1 MKPAAFDYYAPA
13 TLEEA
18 LSLLEKYGD
27 EAKILAGGQSL
38 MPLINMRLAR
48 PAVLVDINRISGL
61 DFIREEDGSMA
72 IGALARHANVASSEV
87 LKKGCPMLP
96 HAAQFVGDVQVRSR
110 GTFGGCIAHADPAAE
125 FGAVVYTLGGEI
137 VAREV
142 KGSRLIPVT
151 EFFLDVLT
159 TSLRP
164 YEMVTEVRVPS
175 LQGKL
180 WSFRGIAPRFGDM
193 VLAGVALALELDGA
207 GDCQWSRIG
216 MFGVGSTP
224 LRASKAEEKL
234 LGNRLEEKL
243 IAEIAGQAAAEAQPA
258 SDIHASASYRR
269 ELVRWLVAW
278 NLRNVRQ
285 KQQEKKQ

>member
-72 IGALARHANVASSEV
+72 IGALARHANVASSEI

-243 IAEIAGQAAAEAQPA
+243 IAEIAEQAAAEAQPA

-285 KQQEKKQ
+285 KQQEKKE